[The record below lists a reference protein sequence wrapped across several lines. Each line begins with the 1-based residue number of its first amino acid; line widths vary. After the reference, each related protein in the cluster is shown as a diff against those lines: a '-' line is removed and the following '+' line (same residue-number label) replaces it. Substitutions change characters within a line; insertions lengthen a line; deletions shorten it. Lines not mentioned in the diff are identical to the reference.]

1 MKLIYSCK
9 KYINFSSGIRE
20 RIRGERENLEEDQRK
35 KLNNI
40 FRGRDMKHKRTGRGE
55 RTPGGEGSKDYVT
68 KNRVELP
75 KGKGCAA
82 E

>member
-1 MKLIYSCK
+1 
-9 KYINFSSGIRE
+9 
-20 RIRGERENLEEDQRK
+20 
-35 KLNNI
+35 
-40 FRGRDMKHKRTGRGE
+40 MKHKRTGRGE